1 MNDVKEKG
9 ENRNAMTKILKTLKG
24 LLAMGREPGEMSFSW
39 LYSCNP

>member
-24 LLAMGREPGEMSFSW
+24 LLAMGVLRRNVF
-39 LYSCNP
+39 LVALFL

>member
-24 LLAMGREPGEMSFSW
+24 LLAMGILRRNVF
-39 LYSCNP
+39 LVALFL